1 MQLWLFIGAAF
12 VATIPGMLV
21 ARLYLVRRGVAID
34 PDKGTVPV
42 FLEVAPMPV
51 KAAVISLNIV
61 VFMVIWIG
69 SIVLLG

>member
-21 ARLYLVRRGVAID
+21 ARIYLVRRGVTID

-42 FLEVAPMPV
+42 FLEVAPTPV
-51 KAAVISLNIV
+51 KVAVIGLNIV
-61 VFMVIWIG
+61 VFLALWIG
-69 SIVLLG
+69 SILLLG